1 MPNVNHE
8 NLLLA
13 FVAFT
18 GLAVLLQAMILLAIF
33 IAVRKAAQQVQT
45 QVEDLRTSIMPVLTE
60 SREFLE
66 RVGPKLDSVAT
77 DLAEL
82 AHVLRA
88 QSVDLQATTTEML
101 EKVRHQTSR
110 LDAIFTGVL
119 DTVDRASGVVSQ
131 TVRIPLRQ
139 LSAIA
144 ASIKAVVSTLRNGKP
159 APAPT
164 HSPADKDM
172 FV

>member
-8 NLLLA
+8 TLKLV
-13 FVAFT
+13 FVALT
-18 GLAVLLQAMILLAIF
+18 GLAVLLQALILLAIF
-33 IAVRKAAQQVQT
+33 IALRKTAQQVHE
-45 QVEDLRTSIMPVLTE
+45 QVEDLRSTITPILTE
-60 SREFLE
+60 SREFLA
-66 RVGPKLDSVAT
+66 RVGPKLDSVAG

-82 AHVLRA
+82 AHGLRA
-88 QSVDLQATTTEML
+88 QSVELQATTTEML
-101 EKVRHQTSR
+101 DRVRRQSSRVDAMFTS
-110 LDAIFTGVL
+110 VL

-131 TVRIPLRQ
+131 KVRIPMRQ

-144 ASIKAVVSTLRNGKP
+144 ASIKAVVSTLRNGTPSP
-159 APAPT
+159 AQT

>member
-1 MPNVNHE
+1 MPNANHE
-8 NLLLA
+8 TLMLV
-13 FVAFT
+13 FVALT

-33 IAVRKAAQQVQT
+33 VALRKTAQQMHD
-45 QVEDLRTSIMPVLTE
+45 QVDDLRTSVLPVLTE
-60 SREFLE
+60 SREFLA

-82 AHVLRA
+82 AHGLRA
-88 QSVDLQATTTEML
+88 QCVDLQATATEML

-110 LDAIFTGVL
+110 LDAMFTSVL
-119 DTVDRASGVVSQ
+119 DTVDRAGGVVTQ
-131 TVRIPLRQ
+131 TVRMPLRQ

-144 ASIKAVVSTLRNGKP
+144 ASVKAVVTTLRNGTPSP
-159 APAPT
+159 AQT

>member
-1 MPNVNHE
+1 MPNANHE
-8 NLLLA
+8 TLMLA

-33 IAVRKAAQQVQT
+33 IALRKTAQQVQA
-45 QVEDLRTSIMPVLTE
+45 QVEDLRTTILPVLTE
-60 SREFLE
+60 SREFLA

-82 AHVLRA
+82 AHGLRA
-88 QSVDLQATTTEML
+88 QSVDLQATATEML

-110 LDAIFTGVL
+110 LDAMFTSVL
-119 DTVDRASGVVSQ
+119 DTVDRAGGVLSQ
-131 TVRIPLRQ
+131 TVRMPLRQ
-139 LSAIA
+139 LTAIA
-144 ASIKAVVSTLRNGKP
+144 ASIKAVLSTLRNGKP
-159 APAPT
+159 APAQT